1 MVYIVKL
8 GKLEKRILFF
18 DNKKYYIKI
27 YNRINV
33 LLYLL

>member
-1 MVYIVKL
+1 MVFIVKL
-8 GKLEKRILFF
+8 GKLEKRILFL

-33 LLYLL
+33 LLY